1 MVEKWRHYSDTGE
14 RIPLSEHSYDCVMK
28 SLTRYAF
35 GEYFKN
41 EEALHEFRR
50 DYDHVSSSNSLY
62 IHSAPNSQLFR
73 LILNSSKIVVVFMH
87 CDEKCSLFVTKR

>member
-1 MVEKWRHYSDTGE
+1 MVDKWRHYSDTGE

-50 DYDHVSSSNSLY
+50 DYDHVSSSYSLY
-62 IHSAPNSQLFR
+62 IHS
-73 LILNSSKIVVVFMH
+73 SKQSNVPFDFKQQQNCGSIQA
-87 CDEKCSLFVTKR
+87 LR